1 MRVSSVAARSLFL
14 RSAFAPAMI
23 PRIIPHFIEIERNSC
38 RCLGI
43 KSPLNRGVCCALA
56 TGVENRLL
64 CGMRSSE
71 PLFILASTVVSR
83 EHESESYESLILSNR
98 VKLQLEGQ
106 FSRCSIWIIFRVSS
120 PSWRRYC
127 SHENVGSDSFLQ
139 LSTA

>member
-14 RSAFAPAMI
+14 RAAFASAMI
-23 PRIIPHFIEIERNSC
+23 PRIIPHFIELERNSC

-71 PLFILASTVVSR
+71 PFFILASTVASR
-83 EHESESYESLILSNR
+83 EHEPGSYESLTFLSR

-106 FSRCSIWIIFRVSS
+106 F
-120 PSWRRYC
+120 
-127 SHENVGSDSFLQ
+127 
-139 LSTA
+139 